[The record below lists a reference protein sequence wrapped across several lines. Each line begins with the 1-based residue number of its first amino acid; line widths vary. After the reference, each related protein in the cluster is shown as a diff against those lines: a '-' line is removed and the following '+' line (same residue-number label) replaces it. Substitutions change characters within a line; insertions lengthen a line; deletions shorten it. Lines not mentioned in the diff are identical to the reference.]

1 MAFLNTTEREQLR
14 DELLKLS
21 FNQAKRKLHRIDPK
35 GRLAFLRNSQTIGI
49 FHTRFELVGMGTRVT
64 LVEHFNM
71 DETKDGKFN
80 SDFEL
85 FDVVV
90 EPTPDNKL

>member
-1 MAFLNTTEREQLR
+1 MAFLNASEREQLR
-14 DELLKLS
+14 EELLKLT

-35 GRLAFLRNSQTIGI
+35 GRLAYLRNSQSIGI
-49 FHTRFELVGMGTRVT
+49 FHTRFELTGMGTRVT

-71 DETKDGKFN
+71 DEAKGKHFK

-85 FDVVV
+85 FDVIV
-90 EPTPDNKL
+90 EPTADNKL

>member
-1 MAFLNTTEREQLR
+1 MAFLNATEREQLR
-14 DELLKLS
+14 QDLLKLN

-35 GRLAFLRNSQTIGI
+35 GRLAFLRNNQSTDI

-64 LVEHFNM
+64 LVEHYKMN
-71 DETKDGKFN
+71 EVKEGKFK
-80 SDFEL
+80 SDFDL
-85 FDVVV
+85 FDVIV